1 MKKRTNVPQRVAD
14 AVLADNNHTCCICNE
29 PRKHVVFH
37 HIDSDPSNHDP
48 ANLAVVCHDCHSR
61 VTGDEGLGR
70 AYSSREVAKY
80 KKRWEEQCAEA
91 CQVSEEEGP
100 DEPICFV
107 RETTRIKAA
116 EHYLHD
122 FEMEEGD
129 ELVVSVT
136 ADDYIDV
143 SICSPSDYRRWVNS
157 RGKDI
162 RGYDGAEDVRECGR
176 SFTAPRSGIY
186 NLILINK
193 NDDDVEVGVDAAVW
207 SDEE

>member
-70 AYSSREVAKY
+70 AYSPREVAKY
-80 KKRWEEQCAEA
+80 KKRWEDQCAEA
-91 CQVSEEEGP
+91 DQASEEEGL
-100 DEPICFV
+100 DEPIGFV
-107 RETTRIKAA
+107 REIIRIKAD
-116 EHYLHD
+116 EHD
-122 FEMEEGD
+122 CRAFEMEEGD
-129 ELVVSVT
+129 ELVISVT

-143 SICSPSDYRRWVNS
+143 SICAPADYKRWIDS
-157 RGKDI
+157 RGEDF
-162 RGYDGAEDVRECGR
+162 REYEGAEDVRECER
-176 SFTAPRSGIY
+176 SFTSPRRGIY
-186 NLILINK
+186 HLLLINN
-193 NDDDVEVGVDAAVW
+193 NDDDVEVEIDATVW
-207 SDEE
+207 SDGE